1 MVSVEDIP
9 PSSLLHIE
17 EPYAAQC
24 QAQTSGQK
32 AGSASKSRQ
41 DHNSLSDD
49 LEKYIANITSSGFC
63 TEQNFDH
70 KHECGGV
77 NWPIVL
83 PSEIV
88 LAGRIFLRG
97 GKFEC
102 IILLCQIKVNSIAIV
117 RLNSLDEKELMVPST
132 MLSVAGNALT
142 STVEQVK
149 VGQAIYSAGSL
160 FNHSCQPNVHAYFL
174 SRTLYVR
181 STEYVAAGYPLELS
195 YGPHVQLVGQWDC
208 KGRQQLLKHQ
218 YSFSCQCNACSG
230 INLSD
235 LVLNA
240 FRCSKPTCFGAVP
253 DGHLLCEKQMVSPYL
268 DNHTTCSSNPHL
280 QRGTDFDHHYEPGVC
295 LTCGSHVNLEM
306 SAEALNEATQ
316 NSKRIVGDLVDR
328 DRALCGKNKEAA
340 LESKHNENDCF
351 AKANYANA
359 LRFYSKA
366 LRDAPS
372 DVDVMGRNLVS
383 TLYLNCATVL
393 HRVFT
398 RLQLGP
404 CDFSS
409 LHKGMIQTMLS
420 KCFFR

>member
-1 MVSVEDIP
+1 MAF
-9 PSSLLHIE
+9 LLFFSM
-17 EPYAAQC
+17 Q
-24 QAQTSGQK
+24 
-32 AGSASKSRQ
+32 
-41 DHNSLSDD
+41 
-49 LEKYIANITSSGFC
+49 
-63 TEQNFDH
+63 
-70 KHECGGV
+70 
-77 NWPIVL
+77 
-83 PSEIV
+83 
-88 LAGRIFLRG
+88 
-97 GKFEC
+97 C

-117 RLNSLDEKELMVPST
+117 RLNSLDEKELMVLST

-160 FNHSCQPNVHAYFL
+160 FNHYCQPNVHAYFL

-195 YGPHVQLVGQWDC
+195 YGPQVGQWDR

-280 QRGTDFDHHYEPGVC
+280 QTDFDHHYEPGVC

-306 SAEALNEATQ
+306 SAEALNEATK

-328 DRALCGKNKEAA
+328 DRALCGKNKKAA

-351 AKANYANA
+351 AKAYYANA
-359 LRFYSKA
+359 LRFTPRA

-383 TLYLNCATVL
+383 TLYLNRATVL
-393 HRVFT
+393 HRVGLLVECLRDCSWALVISPHYT
-398 RLQLGP
+398 KAWYRR
-404 CDFSS
+404 C
-409 LHKGMIQTMLS
+409 
-420 KCFFR
+420 